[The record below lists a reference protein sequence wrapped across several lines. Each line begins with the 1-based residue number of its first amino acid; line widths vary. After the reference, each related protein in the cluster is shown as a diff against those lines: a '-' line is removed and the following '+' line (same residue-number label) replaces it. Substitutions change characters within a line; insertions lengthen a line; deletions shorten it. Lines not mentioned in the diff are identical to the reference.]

1 MENFKKQIYT
11 NYVQI
16 MSNFNKVRKKK
27 FNRKRLSFH
36 EMVLDQLNMHSP
48 KKTKENKT
56 KLQPRP

>member
-27 FNRKRLSFH
+27 FNRKRLSFQ
-36 EMVLDQLNMHSP
+36 EMVLDQLNMHSQ
-48 KKTKENKT
+48 KKTKRKQNKT
-56 KLQPRP
+56 TT

>member
-27 FNRKRLSFH
+27 FNRKRLSFQ
-36 EMVLDQLNMHSP
+36 EMVLDQLNMHSQ
-48 KKTKENKT
+48 KKNKRKQNKT
-56 KLQPRP
+56 TT